1 MELDE
6 FVEQALV
13 QIVKGIQNANEKLEP
28 GKEKAAQPFVL
39 HHSLG
44 DHPQAPHVEFDVA
57 VTTQTKGSGGAKVD
71 AKLHVVSVGLDGSY
85 TGAKESVSRVK
96 FSIVVKQ
103 HQG

>member
-1 MELDE
+1 MELGQ
-6 FVEQALV
+6 FVEEALV
-13 QIVKGIQNANEKLEP
+13 QIVKGIREANDKLEP
-28 GKEKAAQPFVL
+28 GKEKAAQPFFL

-44 DHPQAPHVEFDVA
+44 DHPQAPHIEFDVA
-57 VTTQTKGSGGAKVD
+57 VTTQSKGGGGAKVN

-96 FSIVVKQ
+96 FSVVVKL